1 MWPNKQNYW
10 LYFGHISVEVRGRK
24 QKKQRCLLTSEG
36 PLLATTTS
44 WLCPF
49 HLPKS
54 LSSPNPPF
62 YSTEMPSMASPF
74 SFLSPLLLLRRFRLT
89 SGGNRWSRFW
99 ILVESRLAEMVTY
112 PHPRI
117 AFKKDLQLEFR
128 VPNLRFCRH
137 LHSSRVVC
145 LQFHNLISFLLC
157 VFFLLLGSNSSIQFA
172 FLWVVLCPT
181 CVFNLQLL
189 LSDFLLSFETYT
201 VRDVISVKLRMHVP
215 TFTSFSLSL
224 FFFFFFL

>member
-49 HLPKS
+49 HLPKP

-112 PHPRI
+112 PHPKI

-137 LHSSRVVC
+137 LHSKSCR
-145 LQFHNLISFLLC
+145 LFAISQSDFFSIVRFFSPARFEFKHPIC
-157 VFFLLLGSNSSIQFA
+157 VFLGSLMPNLCHSICICRYQ
-172 FLWVVLCPT
+172 
-181 CVFNLQLL
+181 
-189 LSDFLLSFETYT
+189 
-201 VRDVISVKLRMHVP
+201 
-215 TFTSFSLSL
+215 TSFSLLRLTQLETS
-224 FFFFFFL
+224 FL

>member
-49 HLPKS
+49 HLPKP

-157 VFFLLLGSNSSIQFA
+157 VFFSCQVRIQASNLRFCGQSYAQLVYSICNCCYQ
-172 FLWVVLCPT
+172 
-181 CVFNLQLL
+181 
-189 LSDFLLSFETYT
+189 
-201 VRDVISVKLRMHVP
+201 
-215 TFTSFSLSL
+215 TSFSLLRLTQLETS
-224 FFFFFFL
+224 FL